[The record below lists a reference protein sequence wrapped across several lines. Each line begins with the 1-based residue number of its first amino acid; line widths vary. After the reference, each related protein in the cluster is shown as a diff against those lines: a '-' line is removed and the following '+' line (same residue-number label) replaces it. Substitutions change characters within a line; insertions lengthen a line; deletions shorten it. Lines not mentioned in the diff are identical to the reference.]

1 MNEVWFDCL
10 VKRVSVGW
18 RVVPLCSFPDA
29 QTAIPK
35 ISIKGLLQ
43 VRVIKRDSVPVSLR
57 ISQLTEDQDHL
68 KMTPGQGA
76 ESTCMMQVS
85 GSLIIPTDPST
96 LLSQNPE
103 DGRLSALVVQFH
115 VVSNSEAREL
125 D

>member
-10 VKRVSVGW
+10 VKRVSVG
-18 RVVPLCSFPDA
+18 PFCSFPDA
-29 QTAIPK
+29 QTAMPK
-35 ISIKGLLQ
+35 ISIKGLFQ
-43 VRVIKRDSVPVSLR
+43 VRVIQQDSVPVSLS
-57 ISQLTEDQDHL
+57 ISELTEDQDHL

>member
-10 VKRVSVGW
+10 VKRVNVAW

-29 QTAIPK
+29 QAVMPK
-35 ISIKGLLQ
+35 ISIKGLFQ
-43 VRVIKRDSVPVSLR
+43 VKVIQWDSVPVSLC
-57 ISQLTEDQDHL
+57 ISELTEDQDHL
-68 KMTPGQGA
+68 KMTRGQGA
-76 ESTCMMQVS
+76 EPTCMMQVS
-85 GSLIIPTDPST
+85 GSLIIPTDPSS
-96 LLSQNPE
+96 LSQNPE